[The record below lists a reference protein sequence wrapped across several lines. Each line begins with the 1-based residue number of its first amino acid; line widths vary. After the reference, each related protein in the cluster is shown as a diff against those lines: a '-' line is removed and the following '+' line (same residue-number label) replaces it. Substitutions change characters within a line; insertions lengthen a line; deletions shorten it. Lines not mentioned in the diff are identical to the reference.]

1 MIRAIDSHVSD
12 LNRTGTDLFL
22 SAMNT
27 KKEFAVNSDGDDDDD
42 NDDDDDDDDAS
53 PLGG

>member
-27 KKEFAVNSDGDDDDD
+27 KKDFDVNSDGDDNDD
-42 NDDDDDDDDAS
+42 NDDNVDDDDAS
-53 PLGG
+53 PLGD